1 MNDPLSFENFLTG
14 ARRFLELAMAAHA
27 REDHE
32 LFVMNAGIT
41 IERIAKAAL
50 MRKNPALLVEMKG
63 STEMLLYLTGMKEA
77 RKIRTIGMTE
87 AISRLRQGGVL
98 PHEDP
103 KLDLLVE
110 LRNGVA
116 HSTGV
121 AVTDDLLPTFAR
133 VVDILLED
141 VGEDRVSFWGNW
153 STAANLAASETL
165 DEISQDVLMR
175 IQNARYLFEDK
186 IPGLPK
192 GAFAKYEPPDPRYP
206 EHVQVVLGPNG
217 MTYTTTARC
226 PACGGQAE
234 EKKIVMLQDI
244 SGESAAVTTRLACK
258 YCRLAVHG
266 SEEMEVAGFHPV
278 RHVDLTEDSAL
289 ATAVRELI
297 SVPKGRIK
305 DSAGEEWGFPDL
317 RKNESWQEM
326 EADDVGPFWPVL
338 SKYGRNAAGKTIAV
352 RTIIVR

>member
-1 MNDPLSFENFLTG
+1 MNDPLSFENLLTG
-14 ARRFLELAMAAHA
+14 ARRFLGLAMVARA

-32 LFVMNAGIT
+32 LFAMNAGIT
-41 IERIAKAAL
+41 IERITKAAL
-50 MRKNPALLVEMKG
+50 MKRNPALLVEMKG
-63 STEMLLYLTGMKEA
+63 SSETLLHLTGMKEA
-77 RKIRTIGMTE
+77 GKVRTIGMSE
-87 AISRLRQGGVL
+87 AIRRLRQGEVL

-116 HSTGV
+116 HSAGMET
-121 AVTDDLLPTFAR
+121 TDDLLPTFAR

-141 VGEDRVSFWGNW
+141 VGEDRDSFWGNW
-153 STAANLAASETL
+153 STAANLAASESR
-165 DEISQDVLMR
+165 DEISQNVLLR

-192 GAFAKYEPPDPRYP
+192 GAFARYEKPDPRYP
-206 EHVQVVLGPNG
+206 EQVQVVLGPNG

-226 PACGGQAE
+226 PACDGQAE
-234 EKKIVMLQDI
+234 EKKIVMLDDI

-258 YCRLAVHG
+258 YCPLALHG
-266 SEEMEVAGFHPV
+266 SEEMEVAGFHPM

-289 ATAVRELI
+289 AAAVRKLI
-297 SVPKGRIK
+297 SEPKSGIK
-305 DSAGEEWGFPDL
+305 GSAGEEWKFSDL
-317 RKNESWQEM
+317 RENESWQEIQP
-326 EADDVGPFWPVL
+326 DDVGPFWPVI
-338 SKYGRNAAGKTIAV
+338 SRYDRNSAGETIAV